1 MVIPPPREGERKG
14 GGEGAKGKRK
24 SENETRASADAGR
37 GSEMTKDKSERV
49 WVRVPSFGPD
59 SNRKSHAEGVTIAT
73 RACSPMSPFS
83 KSTAGSS
90 AY

>member
-24 SENETRASADAGR
+24 SKNETRASADAGR

-73 RACSPMSPFS
+73 RVFS
-83 KSTAGSS
+83 NVSI
-90 AY
+90 